1 MAALSSSGC
10 MGEDG
15 CTPAEP
21 RPAALRRGTQGW
33 DRGRAGDCSGHHRE
47 VCLCCVTRAQHA
59 ADISPTFKPLL
70 RRIRLAPSCCCLQGK
85 YVCTAEPPHPPAVI
99 PRGGRGGRWGLKS
112 HRSGAQHG
120 CERWEEPCGGTARG
134 CGLRCCGREAPDEL
148 WGDGAGEERQ
158 RSRGSRLGFFG
169 KGLPGSLLVPCQ
181 APESA
186 AGPSLSRALKIRPE
200 TKTYMCV

>member
-1 MAALSSSGC
+1 MGIEESQVRSTAWLQALGRTLWGD
-10 MGEDG
+10 GEG
-15 CTPAEP
+15 L
-21 RPAALRRGTQGW
+21 RP
-33 DRGRAGDCSGHHRE
+33 
-47 VCLCCVTRAQHA
+47 
-59 ADISPTFKPLL
+59 
-70 RRIRLAPSCCCLQGK
+70 CCC
-85 YVCTAEPPHPPAVI
+85 
-99 PRGGRGGRWGLKS
+99 
-112 HRSGAQHG
+112 G
-120 CERWEEPCGGTARG
+120 C
-134 CGLRCCGREAPDEL
+134 EAPDEL